1 MTNTAGES
9 AVDVEWLKSSVAAGG
24 RLAVFDLEYT
34 TWEGAAARRWSGPGE
49 YFEVVQIGAIVLE
62 LAPNLPE
69 IAAFEVL
76 TRPVFNPMLSD
87 YFTELTGISNA
98 DLELGALSFAD
109 GFGQFGQFCA
119 DVQLRVCYGWD
130 DRALRDNCDWRGV
143 DWPYSVNDIGNVRPM
158 ILRRLGNPQ
167 VVPLSSDLPE
177 RFGLPAPGGAHTGLG
192 DVRAIAIA
200 LRAMLRETAAHSPR
214 G

>member
-1 MTNTAGES
+1 MTNTADEK
-9 AVDVEWLKSSVAAGG
+9 AIDVEWLKSCVVAGG
-24 RLAVFDLEYT
+24 RLAVFDFEYT

-62 LAPNLPE
+62 LEPDLPE

-76 TRPVFNPMLSD
+76 TRPVLNPTLSD
-87 YFTELTGISNA
+87 YFTELTGISNV

-109 GFGQFGQFCA
+109 GFGQFVQFCA
-119 DVQLRVCYGWD
+119 GANRIVSNGRD
-130 DRALRDNCDWRGV
+130 DSALRDNCHWRGV
-143 DWPYSVNDIGNVRPM
+143 DWPFVASSFGD
-158 ILRRLGNPQ
+158 LRSMFENRVGKLNNAAW
-167 VVPLSSDLPE
+167 SSNMPVSL
-177 RFGLPAPGGAHTGLG
+177 GLPAPGGAHTGLG